1 MSSSA
6 FHSVLEDSVRT
17 LETLESDIPEARR
30 VVLRAIAQ
38 WIADQSNAGGR
49 ADLVFICTHNSRRS
63 HISQIWAR
71 ALAWKFGLGRVRCFS
86 GGTEATAFHP
96 NAIRALRELGFS
108 IEMKENGDNP
118 RYNVS
123 FAGSAPS
130 IEAFSKTFN
139 DGFNPANGFA
149 AIMTCNDADE
159 ACPVVFGAAERF
171 SLPYLDP
178 KRADGTE
185 HEADEYRERSLH
197 IGAEMLFVMRHAS
210 SLVAE
215 DLKSVVREKYAAIAE
230 QSRERN
236 ASSCCGATSSCC
248 GDGTTYTIMSDDYSG
263 RAGYVE
269 DADLGLGCGIPTDAA
284 RLRPG
289 MTVLDLGSGAGNDAF
304 IAARGVGDEGL
315 VIGVDMTEAMIAKA
329 NENKD
334 KVGARN
340 VEFRLG
346 EIEVLPVDSD
356 SVDVILS
363 NCVLN
368 LVPDKRAAFAE
379 MRRVLKSDG
388 HFAVSDIV
396 HDGDMPPAL
405 KSVAELYAGCV
416 SGAIR
421 KDEYLALIAEAGFTD
436 VEICK
441 EKTIDI
447 PEEVLRDVAATLP
460 EDARTLSATRLLSVT
475 VRARKP

>member
-1 MSSSA
+1 MSSTA

-17 LETLESDIPEARR
+17 LATLEADIPEARR
-30 VVLRAIAQ
+30 DVLRDIAQ
-38 WIADQSNAGGR
+38 WIAKRCNVGER

-71 ALAWKFGLGRVRCFS
+71 ALAWKFGLGRVRSFS

-108 IEMKENGDNP
+108 IELKEGGDNP
-118 RYNVS
+118 RYTVS
-123 FAGSAPS
+123 FAGSAPT

-139 DGFNPANGFA
+139 DSFNPSAGFA
-149 AIMTCNDADE
+149 AIMTCNEADE
-159 ACPVVFGAAERF
+159 ACPVVPGAAARF
-171 SLPYLDP
+171 SLPSIDP
-178 KRADGTE
+178 KHADGTE
-185 HEADEYRERSLH
+185 QETAEYRERSLR
-197 IGAEMLFVMRHAS
+197 IGAEMLFLMRLAS

-215 DLKSVVREKYAAIAE
+215 DLKNVVREKYAMIAE
-230 QSRERN
+230 QSRDRN

-248 GDGTTYTIMSDDYSG
+248 GDGMTYTIMADDYSG

-304 IAARGVGDEGL
+304 IAARSVGDEGM

-329 NENKD
+329 NENKI

-340 VEFRLG
+340 VDFRLG
-346 EIEVLPVDSD
+346 EIEALPVDSD

-368 LVPDKRAAFAE
+368 LVPDKRAAFTE
-379 MRRVLKSDG
+379 MRRVLKSNG

-416 SGAIR
+416 SGAIH

-447 PEEVLRDVAATLP
+447 PEDVLREVASTLPDDVATLN
-460 EDARTLSATRLLSVT
+460 ATRLLSVT